1 MKKIFTI
8 ALSFLTGIVAVNA
21 QTILLNESFVAP
33 TSLVGWY
40 IQNNSNPIGT
50 SSWSQGTGTTFP
62 AFTGN
67 PNDYAAAGYNNGANI
82 SNISCFLVTPTLA
95 LSNGGVFQF
104 ATRTFST
111 PAQFADH
118 LEVRLGITSSSTTI
132 GSTTLDVGAFTTVLQ
147 DINPALTATGYPA
160 TWTVYSTTL
169 STITGTQV
177 GRFAFRYFVTNGGP
191 NGANSDYIGIDDVKY
206 TTPNCPTAPV
216 VISPASTTVCAGG
229 SVTFTGS
236 GATTYTWT
244 SGPQNANYSVSPSAT
259 TVYTLSGTNPGGCP
273 GVATCT
279 VVIGPP
285 PNVVVSNAT
294 VCAQQNATITAS
306 GASTYSWSNGGTT
319 PSIIVPAP
327 TGSTVTY
334 TVTGFNGPT
343 CSNTKTVSIY
353 SNTFLT
359 VANNSVTTCP
369 NQLILIGAN
378 GASSYSWSTGQT
390 TQSIAVTP
398 TASGIYVVYGTN
410 GSCTESQQ
418 IWLTIDPDLYA
429 PSMTVCAGISATLVA
444 SGAQT
449 YSWSN
454 GSTSSITVVSPTA
467 STVYDI
473 MGTSGSCS
481 ITKQVSVTIGN
492 NLSVGAIQKC
502 IGLST
507 LLQGYGANSYTWQ
520 PINDFNPSVLVNPT
534 GPTVYTL
541 TGVSGTCTGTRT
553 LQVTWCAGVHQLSE
567 VNESIKVYPNPFG
580 TQVTIK
586 DAFGDVKMINVLG
599 QTVLITKVDGSA
611 VINTAELE
619 KGIYFILI
627 TDPVSSKRKVV
638 RVIKD

>member
-1 MKKIFTI
+1 MKKISTLI
-8 ALSFLTGIVAVNA
+8 LSFILGICTVNA
-21 QTILLNESFVAP
+21 QTTLLNETFVAP
-33 TSLVGWY
+33 TTLSGWY

-50 SSWSQGTGTTFP
+50 GSWAQGAGTVFA
-62 AFTGN
+62 AFSGN
-67 PNDYAAAGYNNGANI
+67 PNDYATTGFNCGANI
-82 SNISCFLVTPTLA
+82 ANISCFLVTPTVVLT
-95 LSNGGVFQF
+95 NGGVFQF
-104 ATRTFST
+104 ATRTVT
-111 PAQFADH
+111 NPTQYPDH
-118 LEVRLGITSSSTTI
+118 LELRMGITTLSTTI
-132 GSTTLDVGAFTTVLQ
+132 GSTTVDVGAFTTVLQ
-147 DINPALTATGYPA
+147 DINPSLSATGYPS
-160 TWTVYSTTL
+160 TWTIYTTTL
-169 STITGTQV
+169 SSITGTQA

-191 NGANSDYIGIDDVKY
+191 NGANSEYIGIDDVKY
-206 TTPNCPTAPV
+206 TIPNCPTAPV

-244 SGPQNANYSVSPSAT
+244 GGPQNANYSVSPSAT

-285 PNVVVSNAT
+285 PSVVVSNAT
-294 VCAQQNATITAS
+294 VCAQQSATITAS

-319 PSIIVPAP
+319 SSIVVPAP
-327 TGSTVTY
+327 TGTTVTY

-359 VANNSVTTCP
+359 VANTSVTTCP

-378 GASSYSWSTGQT
+378 GASSYTWSTGQT
-390 TQSIAVTP
+390 TQSIAITP
-398 TASGIYVVYGTN
+398 TASGIYVVYGSN

-467 STVYDI
+467 NTVYNI

-481 ITKQVSVTIGN
+481 ITKQVTVTIGN

-567 VNESIKVYPNPFG
+567 VNESVKVYPNPFG

-586 DAFGDVKMINVLG
+586 DAFGDIKVINALG
-599 QTVLITKVDGSA
+599 QTVLVTKVDGSA

-627 TDPVSSKRKVV
+627 TDPVSTKRKVV